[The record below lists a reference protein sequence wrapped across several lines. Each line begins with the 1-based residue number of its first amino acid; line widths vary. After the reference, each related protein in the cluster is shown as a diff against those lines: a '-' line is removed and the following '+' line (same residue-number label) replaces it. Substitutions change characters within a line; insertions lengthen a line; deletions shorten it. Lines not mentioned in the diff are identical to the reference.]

1 MIVVSVLT
9 YGLGKMLGIELAAQ
23 ELARQLS
30 GPPEPLTDA
39 FPLPCVTTIRML
51 QQLDELML
59 YHGASTTLPKARSRA
74 AHAVLEST
82 GDLWAMCDDDVTT
95 DLETAKRLVAI
106 ARSGRVAVLPCA
118 VRSTRSDHRINV
130 QWLGPLVDVHGG
142 VATRGVRRAGCGLMI
157 VPRVALERVTDEYRE
172 TLSYYDDDG
181 VRRVALFHQ
190 LFFGG
195 GPNQLWLGEDYSFCE
210 RLRAAG
216 VEICAPVEGSSI
228 HDNVA
233 IDLADAAALP

>member
-1 MIVVSVLT
+1 MIVVSTLT
-9 YGLGKMLGIELAAQ
+9 YGLGKVLGIELAAK

-30 GPPEPLTDA
+30 APPDPNEH
-39 FPLPCVTTIRML
+39 FPLPCVLAIRML
-51 QQLDELML
+51 QSLDSLML

-74 AHAVLEST
+74 AHAALQS
-82 GDLWAMCDDDVTT
+82 DADMWAMIDDDVCT
-95 DLETAKRLVAI
+95 DIETMKRLVAI

-118 VRSTRSDHRINV
+118 VRSTRSDHRVNV

-157 VPRVALERVTDEYRE
+157 VPHVALERVTEYHRE
-172 TLSYYDDDG
+172 DLSYYDDDG
-181 VRRVALFHQ
+181 ERRVALFQ
-190 LFFGG
+190 QMFFGG

-210 RLRAAG
+210 RLRHAG
-216 VEICAPVEGSSI
+216 VEICAPVEGSSV